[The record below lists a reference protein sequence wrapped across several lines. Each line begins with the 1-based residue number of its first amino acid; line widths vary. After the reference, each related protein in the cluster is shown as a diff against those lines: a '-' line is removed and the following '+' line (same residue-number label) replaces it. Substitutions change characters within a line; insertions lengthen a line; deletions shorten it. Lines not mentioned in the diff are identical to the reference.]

1 MKTIATLFA
10 AAVLTSC
17 TTTTTTLPDGTTTT
31 IRGSDPAAVAALSEI
46 LTEVAKA
53 QIIAEK

>member
-1 MKTIATLFA
+1 MKTILALFA

-17 TTTTTTLPDGTTTT
+17 TTTTTTLPDGTVTV
-31 IRGSDPAAVAALSEI
+31 IKGSDPAAVAALSSI

>member
-1 MKTIATLFA
+1 MKTIIALFTA
-10 AAVLTSC
+10 AILASC
-17 TTTTTTLPDGTTTT
+17 TTTTTTLPDGTVTV
-31 IRGSDPAAVAALSEI
+31 IKGSDPAAVAALSSI